1 LQYILFYGIVGY
13 PFGKEDTAMPFV
25 SKRAKL
31 EVAAEEMD
39 YLIQC
44 SRSRT
49 EGAAKVHRAKVLLA
63 YHQGESISTIAREM
77 RTNRPKVER
86 TVEKA
91 LEYGVRSALRDL
103 PRRGRSPRISAE
115 GKAWLVSV
123 ACTKPKDLGYAAETW
138 TTRELARHV
147 RKHCLESGYPSLCQL
162 SRGTVSKIL
171 THSEVKPHKIQYYL
185 ERRDLEFDLKMA
197 QVLLTYKEVEM
208 IRTSDPKEKETSYVA
223 VLSYDE
229 KPGIQAIQNV
239 APDLPPVAGKHP
251 SIGRDYEYKRHGVV
265 SLLAAIDL
273 VSGHVHGDVQDR
285 HRSAEFTDFLKQL
298 DHFYAPDIKIRMI
311 LDNHSSHISKETKRY
326 LATVPNRFEFIFTP
340 THGSW
345 LNIIETF
352 FSKATRS
359 FLRAIRV
366 KSKSELKARILQYI
380 DEVNQ
385 MPVVFK
391 WKNKMD
397 QITIGHMNSIN

>member
-1 LQYILFYGIVGY
+1 
-13 PFGKEDTAMPFV
+13 MPFV

-31 EVAAEEMD
+31 EVPAEEMD

-49 EGAAKVHRAKVLLA
+49 EGAAKVHRAKILLA
-63 YHQGESISTIAREM
+63 YRQGESISKIAREM

-86 TVEKA
+86 SVQKA
-91 LEYGVRSALRDL
+91 LDYGVRSALRDL

-115 GKAWLVSV
+115 AKAWLVSV

-147 RKHCLESGYPSLCQL
+147 RKHCLESGYPSLCHL

-171 THSEVKPHKIQYYL
+171 TRSEVKPHKIQYYL
-185 ERRDLEFDLKMA
+185 ERRDLEFDLKMV

-208 IRTSDPKEKETSYVA
+208 IRTSDPKVKEAPYVA

-229 KPGIQAIQNV
+229 RPGIQAIQNV
-239 APDLPPVAGKHP
+239 VPDLPPVPGKHP

-273 VSGHVHGDVQDR
+273 LSGHVHGDVQDR
-285 HRSAEFTDFLKQL
+285 HRSAEFTDFLKKL
-298 DHFYAPDIKIRMI
+298 DHFYAPNIKIRMI

-359 FLRAIRV
+359 FLRALRV
-366 KSKSELKARILQYI
+366 KSKSELKERILQYI
-380 DEVNQ
+380 DEINQ
-385 MPVVFK
+385 MPVIFK
-391 WKNKMD
+391 WKYKMD
-397 QITIGHMNSIN
+397 QITIGHVDLIN

>member
-1 LQYILFYGIVGY
+1 
-13 PFGKEDTAMPFV
+13 MPFV

-31 EVAAEEMD
+31 EIPKEEMD
-39 YLIQC
+39 YLTQC

-49 EGAAKVHRAKVLLA
+49 EGAAMVHRAKILLA
-63 YHQGESISTIAREM
+63 YHQGESISRIARET

-86 TVEKA
+86 TVQKA
-91 LEYGVRSALRDL
+91 LEYGVRSALKDL
-103 PRRGRSPRISAE
+103 PRRGRSSRISAE
-115 GKAWLVSV
+115 AKAWLVSI

-138 TTRELARHV
+138 TTRELARYV
-147 RKHCLESGYPSLCQL
+147 RRDCLKSGHPSLSHL

-171 THSEVKPHKIQYYL
+171 TRSEVKPHRIQYYL
-185 ERRDLEFDLKMA
+185 ERRDPEFDLKMA

-208 IRTSDPKEKETSYVA
+208 IRASDPKDKEASYVA

-229 KPGIQAIQNV
+229 RPGIQAIQNM
-239 APDLPPVAGKHP
+239 APDLPPVPGKHRC
-251 SIGRDYEYKRHGVV
+251 IGRDYEYKRHGVV

-273 VSGHVHGDVQDR
+273 LSGHVHGDVQDR
-285 HRSAEFTDFLKQL
+285 HRSAEFTDFLKKL
-298 DHFYAPDIKIRMI
+298 DHVYAPDIKIRMI

-359 FLRAIRV
+359 FLRALRV
-366 KSKSELKARILQYI
+366 KSKSELKERILQYI

-385 MPVVFK
+385 MPVIFK
-391 WKNKMD
+391 WKYKID
-397 QITIGHMNSIN
+397 QISVGHMNPITN

>member
-1 LQYILFYGIVGY
+1 
-13 PFGKEDTAMPFV
+13 MPFV

-31 EVAAEEMD
+31 EVPAEEMD

-49 EGAAKVHRAKVLLA
+49 EGAAKIHRAKVLLA
-63 YHQGESISTIAREM
+63 YHQGESISKIARQM
-77 RTNRPKVER
+77 RTNRPRVER
-86 TVEKA
+86 TVQKA

-115 GKAWLVSV
+115 AKAWLVSV

-147 RKHCLESGYPSLCQL
+147 HKHCLKSGHPSLSRL

-171 THSEVKPHKIQYYL
+171 TRSEVKPHKIQYYL
-185 ERRDLEFDLKMA
+185 ERRDPEFDLKMA

-208 IRTSDPKEKETSYVA
+208 IRTSDPKDKEASYVA

-229 KPGIQAIQNV
+229 RPGIQAIQNV
-239 APDLPPVAGKHP
+239 APDLPPVPGKHP

-273 VSGHVHGDVQDR
+273 LSGHVHGDVQDR
-285 HRSAEFTDFLKQL
+285 HRSAEFTDFLKRL

-311 LDNHSSHISKETKRY
+311 LDNHSSHISKETKGY

-359 FLRAIRV
+359 FLRALRV
-366 KSKSELKARILQYI
+366 KSKSELKERILQYI

-385 MPVVFK
+385 MPVIFK
-391 WKNKMD
+391 WKYKMD
-397 QITIGHMNSIN
+397 QITIGHVNSIN

>member
-1 LQYILFYGIVGY
+1 
-13 PFGKEDTAMPFV
+13 MPFV

-31 EVAAEEMD
+31 EVPAEEMD

-49 EGAAKVHRAKVLLA
+49 EGAAKVHRAKILLA
-63 YHQGESISTIAREM
+63 YHQGESISEIAREL

-86 TVEKA
+86 TVQKA

-103 PRRGRSPRISAE
+103 PRRGRPPRISAE
-115 GKAWLVSV
+115 AKAWLVSV

-147 RKHCLESGYPSLCQL
+147 RKHCLGSGYPSLSHL
-162 SRGTVSKIL
+162 SRGTVSKVL
-171 THSEVKPHKIQYYL
+171 TRSEVKPHKIQYYL
-185 ERRDLEFDLKMA
+185 GRRDLEFDLKMV

-208 IRTSDPKEKETSYVA
+208 IRTSDPKAKEAPYVA

-229 KPGIQAIQNV
+229 GPGIQAIQNV
-239 APDLPPVAGKHP
+239 APDLPPVPGRHP

-285 HRSAEFTDFLKQL
+285 HRSAEFTDFLKKL
-298 DHFYAPDIKIRMI
+298 DSFYAPDIKIRMI

-359 FLRAIRV
+359 FLRALRV
-366 KSKSELKARILQYI
+366 KSKSELKERILKYI
-380 DEVNQ
+380 DELNQ
-385 MPVVFK
+385 MPVIFK
-391 WKNKMD
+391 WKYKMD
-397 QITIGHMNSIN
+397 QITIGHVDSIN

>member
-1 LQYILFYGIVGY
+1 
-13 PFGKEDTAMPFV
+13 MPFV
-25 SKRAKL
+25 SKRANL
-31 EVAAEEMD
+31 EMPVEEME

-49 EGAAKVHRAKVLLA
+49 EGAAKVHRAKILLA
-63 YHQGESISTIAREM
+63 YHQGESISKIAREM

-86 TVEKA
+86 TVQKA

-115 GKAWLVSV
+115 AKAWLVSV

-147 RKHCLESGYPSLCQL
+147 RKHCLESSYPSLCHL

-197 QVLLTYKEVEM
+197 QVLLTYKEVEL
-208 IRTSDPKEKETSYVA
+208 IRTSDPKAKEAPYVA

-229 KPGIQAIQNV
+229 RPGIQAIQNV
-239 APDLPPVAGKHP
+239 APDLPPLPGKHP

-273 VSGHVHGDVQDR
+273 LSGHVHGDVQDR
-285 HRSAEFTDFLKQL
+285 HRSAEFTDFLKKL
-298 DHFYAPDIKIRMI
+298 DHFYAPDIRIRMI

-359 FLRAIRV
+359 FLRALRV
-366 KSKSELKARILQYI
+366 KSKSELKERILQYI

-385 MPVVFK
+385 MPVIFK
-391 WKNKMD
+391 WKYKMD
-397 QITIGHMNSIN
+397 QITIGHVDSIN

>member
-1 LQYILFYGIVGY
+1 
-13 PFGKEDTAMPFV
+13 MPFV

-31 EVAAEEMD
+31 EMPVEDMD
-39 YLIQC
+39 YLVLC
-44 SRSRT
+44 SHSRT
-49 EGAAKVHRAKVLLA
+49 EGAARVHRAKVLLA
-63 YHQGESISTIAREM
+63 YHAGDSISKIAREM

-86 TVEKA
+86 TIQRA
-91 LEYGVRSALRDL
+91 LDYGIRAALQDL
-103 PRRGRSPRISAE
+103 PRRGRSSQISAE
-115 GKAWLVSV
+115 AKAWLVSV
-123 ACTKPKDLGYAAETW
+123 ACTKPKDLGYAAEIW
-138 TTRELARHV
+138 TTRTLSRHI
-147 RKHCLESGYPSLCQL
+147 RKHCLDSGHPSLCRL

-171 THSEVKPHKIQYYL
+171 ARSEVKPHKIQYYL
-185 ERRDLEFDLKMA
+185 ERRDPEFDLKMA

-208 IRTSDPKEKETSYVA
+208 IRASGLPGEEASYVA

-239 APDLPPVAGKHP
+239 APELPPVPGKHP
-251 SIGRDYEYKRHGVV
+251 PIGRDYEYKRHGVV

-273 VSGHVHGDVQDR
+273 LSGHIHGDVQDR
-285 HRSAEFTDFLKQL
+285 HRSAEFVEFLKKL
-298 DHFYAPDIKIRMI
+298 DQFYAPGMKIRII
-311 LDNHSSHISKETKRY
+311 LDNHSAHISKETKRY
-326 LATVPNRFEFIFTP
+326 LTSVPNRFDFIFTP

-366 KSKSELKARILQYI
+366 KSKSELKERILQYI

-391 WKNKMD
+391 WKYKMD
-397 QITIGHMNSIN
+397 QITIGHTETIH

>member
-1 LQYILFYGIVGY
+1 
-13 PFGKEDTAMPFV
+13 
-25 SKRAKL
+25 
-31 EVAAEEMD
+31 MD

-44 SRSRT
+44 GRSRI
-49 EGAAKVHRAKVLLA
+49 EGAAKVHRAKILLA
-63 YHQGESISTIAREM
+63 YHQGESISKIAREL

-86 TVEKA
+86 TVQKA

-115 GKAWLVSV
+115 AKAWLVSV

-147 RKHCLESGYPSLCQL
+147 RKHCLGSGYPSLCHL

-171 THSEVKPHKIQYYL
+171 TRSEVKPHKIQYYL
-185 ERRDLEFDLKMA
+185 ERRDLEFDLKMV

-208 IRTSDPKEKETSYVA
+208 IRTSDPKAKEAPYVA

-229 KPGIQAIQNV
+229 RPGIQAIQNV
-239 APDLPPVAGKHP
+239 APDLPPVPGKHP

-273 VSGHVHGDVQDR
+273 LSGHVHGDVQDR
-285 HRSAEFTDFLKQL
+285 HRSAEFTDFLKKL

-326 LATVPNRFEFIFTP
+326 LSTVPNRFEFIFTP

-359 FLRAIRV
+359 FLRALRV
-366 KSKSELKARILQYI
+366 KSKSELKERILQYI
-380 DEVNQ
+380 DEINQ
-385 MPVVFK
+385 MPVIFK
-391 WKNKMD
+391 WKYKMD
-397 QITIGHMNSIN
+397 QITIGHVDSIN

>member
-1 LQYILFYGIVGY
+1 
-13 PFGKEDTAMPFV
+13 MPFV

-31 EVAAEEMD
+31 EVPAEEMD

-49 EGAAKVHRAKVLLA
+49 EGAAKVHRAKILLA
-63 YHQGESISTIAREM
+63 YHGGESISKIAREL

-86 TVEKA
+86 TVQKA

-115 GKAWLVSV
+115 AKAWLVSV

-147 RKHCLESGYPSLCQL
+147 RKHCLGSGYPSLCHL

-171 THSEVKPHKIQYYL
+171 TRSEVKPHKIQYYL
-185 ERRDLEFDLKMA
+185 ERRDLEFDLKMV

-208 IRTSDPKEKETSYVA
+208 IRTSDPKAKEAPYVA

-229 KPGIQAIQNV
+229 RPGIQAIQNV
-239 APDLPPVAGKHP
+239 APDLPPVPGKHP
-251 SIGRDYEYKRHGVV
+251 AIGRDYEYKRHGVV

-285 HRSAEFTDFLKQL
+285 HRSAEFTDFLKKL
-298 DHFYAPDIKIRMI
+298 DRFYSPDIKIRMI

-326 LATVPNRFEFIFTP
+326 LATVPNRFDFIFTT

-359 FLRAIRV
+359 FLRALRV
-366 KSKSELKARILQYI
+366 KSKSELKERILQYI
-380 DEVNQ
+380 DEINQ

-391 WKNKMD
+391 WKYKMD
-397 QITIGHMNSIN
+397 QITIGHVDSIN

>member
-1 LQYILFYGIVGY
+1 
-13 PFGKEDTAMPFV
+13 MPFV

-31 EVAAEEMD
+31 EVPAEEMD

-44 SRSRT
+44 SRSRS
-49 EGAAKVHRAKVLLA
+49 EGAAKVHRARVLLA

-115 GKAWLVSV
+115 AKAWLVSV

-208 IRTSDPKEKETSYVA
+208 IRTSDSKDKEALMLPCFLMTKNQGFKRSKMWPLTFRPLLESILPSEGTMNIKDTASFPFWPPLILFLAMSMEMFKTGIEVQSSRIFLRNLITSM
-223 VLSYDE
+223 
-229 KPGIQAIQNV
+229 P
-239 APDLPPVAGKHP
+239 
-251 SIGRDYEYKRHGVV
+251 R
-265 SLLAAIDL
+265 
-273 VSGHVHGDVQDR
+273 
-285 HRSAEFTDFLKQL
+285 
-298 DHFYAPDIKIRMI
+298 I
-311 LDNHSSHISKETKRY
+311 L
-326 LATVPNRFEFIFTP
+326 RFE
-340 THGSW
+340 
-345 LNIIETF
+345 
-352 FSKATRS
+352 
-359 FLRAIRV
+359 
-366 KSKSELKARILQYI
+366 
-380 DEVNQ
+380 
-385 MPVVFK
+385 
-391 WKNKMD
+391 
-397 QITIGHMNSIN
+397 

>member
-1 LQYILFYGIVGY
+1 
-13 PFGKEDTAMPFV
+13 
-25 SKRAKL
+25 
-31 EVAAEEMD
+31 MD

-49 EGAAKVHRAKVLLA
+49 EGAAKVHRAKILLA
-63 YHQGESISTIAREM
+63 YRQGESISKIAREM

-86 TVEKA
+86 SVQKA
-91 LEYGVRSALRDL
+91 LDYGVRSALRDL

-115 GKAWLVSV
+115 AKAWLVSV

-147 RKHCLESGYPSLCQL
+147 RKHCLESGYPSLCHL

-171 THSEVKPHKIQYYL
+171 TRSEVKPHKIQYYL
-185 ERRDLEFDLKMA
+185 ERRDLEFDLKMV

-208 IRTSDPKEKETSYVA
+208 IRTSDPKVKEAPYVA

-229 KPGIQAIQNV
+229 RPGIQAIQNV
-239 APDLPPVAGKHP
+239 APDLPPVPGKHP

-273 VSGHVHGDVQDR
+273 LSGHVHGDVQDR
-285 HRSAEFTDFLKQL
+285 HRSAEFTDFLKKL
-298 DHFYAPDIKIRMI
+298 DHFYAPNIKIRMI

-359 FLRAIRV
+359 FLRALRV
-366 KSKSELKARILQYI
+366 KSKSELKERILQYI
-380 DEVNQ
+380 DEINQ
-385 MPVVFK
+385 MPVIFK
-391 WKNKMD
+391 WKYKMD
-397 QITIGHMNSIN
+397 QITIGHVDLIN

>member
-1 LQYILFYGIVGY
+1 
-13 PFGKEDTAMPFV
+13 MPFV

-31 EVAAEEMD
+31 EVPAEEMD

-49 EGAAKVHRAKVLLA
+49 EGAAKVHRAKILLA
-63 YHQGESISTIAREM
+63 YHQGESISEIAREL

-86 TVEKA
+86 TVQKA

-103 PRRGRSPRISAE
+103 PRRGRPPRISAE
-115 GKAWLVSV
+115 AKAWLVSV

-147 RKHCLESGYPSLCQL
+147 RKHCLGSGYPSLSHL
-162 SRGTVSKIL
+162 SRGTVSKVL
-171 THSEVKPHKIQYYL
+171 TRSEVKPHKIQYYL
-185 ERRDLEFDLKMA
+185 GRRDLEFDLKMV

-208 IRTSDPKEKETSYVA
+208 IRTSDPKDKEAPYVA

-229 KPGIQAIQNV
+229 GPGIQAIQNV
-239 APDLPPVAGKHP
+239 APDLPPVPGRHP

-285 HRSAEFTDFLKQL
+285 HRSAEFTDFLKKL
-298 DHFYAPDIKIRMI
+298 DSFYAPDIKIRMI

-359 FLRAIRV
+359 FLRALRV
-366 KSKSELKARILQYI
+366 KSKSELKERILKYI
-380 DEVNQ
+380 DELNQ
-385 MPVVFK
+385 MPVIFK
-391 WKNKMD
+391 WKYKMD
-397 QITIGHMNSIN
+397 QITIGHVDSIN

>member
-1 LQYILFYGIVGY
+1 
-13 PFGKEDTAMPFV
+13 MPFV

-31 EVAAEEMD
+31 EIPKEEMD
-39 YLIQC
+39 YLTQC

-49 EGAAKVHRAKVLLA
+49 EGAAKVHRAKILLA
-63 YHQGESISTIAREM
+63 YHQGESISEIAREM

-86 TVEKA
+86 TVQKA

-103 PRRGRSPRISAE
+103 PRRGRSSRISAE
-115 GKAWLVSV
+115 AKAWLVSI

-138 TTRELARHV
+138 TTRELARYV
-147 RKHCLESGYPSLCQL
+147 RRDCLKSGHPSLSRL

-171 THSEVKPHKIQYYL
+171 TRSEVKPHKIQYYL
-185 ERRDLEFDLKMA
+185 ERRDPEFDLKMA

-208 IRTSDPKEKETSYVA
+208 IRASDPKDKEASYVA

-229 KPGIQAIQNV
+229 RPGIQAIQNV
-239 APDLPPVAGKHP
+239 AADLPPVPGKHP

-273 VSGHVHGDVQDR
+273 LSGHVHGDVQDR
-285 HRSAEFTDFLKQL
+285 HRSAEFTDFLKKL
-298 DHFYAPDIKIRMI
+298 DYVYAPDIKIRMI

-359 FLRAIRV
+359 FLRALRV
-366 KSKSELKARILQYI
+366 KSKSELKERILQYI

-385 MPVVFK
+385 MPVIFK
-391 WKNKMD
+391 WKYKMD
-397 QITIGHMNSIN
+397 QISVGHIEPII

>member
-1 LQYILFYGIVGY
+1 
-13 PFGKEDTAMPFV
+13 MPFL

-31 EVAAEEMD
+31 QMSAEEMD
-39 YLIQC
+39 YLTQC

-49 EGAAKVHRAKVLLA
+49 ESASKVQRAKVLLA
-63 YHQGESISTIAREM
+63 YHLGDSISKIAREV

-86 TVEKA
+86 CVQKA

-103 PRRGRSPRISAE
+103 PRRGRSPRISGEA
-115 GKAWLVSV
+115 KAWLISV

-138 TTRELARHV
+138 TTRELARYA
-147 RKHCLESGYPSLCQL
+147 RKHCMENGHPSLFHL
-162 SRGTVSKIL
+162 SRGSVSKIL
-171 THSEVKPHKIQYYL
+171 SRSEIKPHKIQYYV
-185 ERRDLEFDLKMA
+185 ERRDPEFDLKMA

-208 IRTSDPKEKETSYVA
+208 IRTSGSKEEAPYIA
-223 VLSYDE
+223 VLSFDE
-229 KPGIQAIQNV
+229 RPGIQAIQNV
-239 APDLPPVAGKHP
+239 TSDLPPVPGKHP
-251 SIGRDYEYKRHGVV
+251 AIGRDYEYKRHGVV

-273 VSGHVHGDVQDR
+273 LSGHVHGDVQDR
-285 HRSAEFTDFLKQL
+285 HRSAEFIQFLKNL
-298 DHFYAPDIKIRMI
+298 DQFYAPDIKIRMV

-345 LNIIETF
+345 LNIVETF
-352 FSKATRS
+352 FSKTTRS

-366 KSKSELKARILQYI
+366 KSKTELKQRILQYI
-380 DEVNQ
+380 SEVNQ

-391 WKNKMD
+391 WKYKMD
-397 QITIGHMNSIN
+397 QIIVNHVSTSY

>member
-1 LQYILFYGIVGY
+1 
-13 PFGKEDTAMPFV
+13 MPFV

-31 EVAAEEMD
+31 EVPAEEMD

-49 EGAAKVHRAKVLLA
+49 EGAAKIHRAKILLA
-63 YHQGESISTIAREM
+63 YRQGEPISKIARQM
-77 RTNRPKVER
+77 RTNRPRVER
-86 TVEKA
+86 TVQKA

-115 GKAWLVSV
+115 AKAWLVSV

-147 RKHCLESGYPSLCQL
+147 HKHCLKSGHPSLSRL

-171 THSEVKPHKIQYYL
+171 TRSEVKPHKIQYYL
-185 ERRDLEFDLKMA
+185 ERRDPEFDLKMA

-208 IRTSDPKEKETSYVA
+208 LRTSGLSDEEASYVA

-239 APDLPPVAGKHP
+239 APELPPVPGKHP

-273 VSGHVHGDVQDR
+273 LSGHIHGDVQGR
-285 HRSAEFTDFLKQL
+285 HRSAEFVEFLRKL
-298 DHFYAPDIKIRMI
+298 DHFYAPGIKIRII
-311 LDNHSSHISKETKRY
+311 LDNHSAHISKETKKY
-326 LATVPNRFEFIFTP
+326 LASVPNRFDFIFTP

-366 KSKSELKARILQYI
+366 KSKSELKERILQYI
-380 DEVNQ
+380 DEINQ

-391 WKNKMD
+391 WKYKMD
-397 QITIGHMNSIN
+397 QITISHVETMN

>member
-1 LQYILFYGIVGY
+1 
-13 PFGKEDTAMPFV
+13 MPFV
-25 SKRAKL
+25 SQRAKL
-31 EVAAEEMD
+31 EMPVVDMD
-39 YLIQC
+39 YLVQC

-49 EGAAKVHRAKVLLA
+49 EGAARVHRAKVLLA
-63 YHQGESISTIAREM
+63 YHAGESVSKIAREL

-86 TVEKA
+86 TIQRA
-91 LEYGVRSALRDL
+91 LDYGIRSALQDL
-103 PRRGRSPRISAE
+103 PRRGRSSQISAE
-115 GKAWLVSV
+115 AKAWLVSV

-138 TTRELARHV
+138 TTRTLSRHI
-147 RKHCLESGYPSLCQL
+147 RRHCVDSGHPSLGRL

-171 THSEVKPHKIQYYL
+171 ARSEVKPHKIQYYL
-185 ERRDLEFDLKMA
+185 ERRDPEFDLKMA

-208 IRTSDPKEKETSYVA
+208 IRASELPEEEASYVA

-229 KPGIQAIQNV
+229 KPGIQAIQNI
-239 APDLPPVAGKHP
+239 APELPPVPGKHP

-273 VSGHVHGDVQDR
+273 ISGHIHGDVQDR
-285 HRSAEFTDFLKQL
+285 HRSAEFVEFLKKL
-298 DHFYAPDIKIRMI
+298 DHFYPPGIKIRII
-311 LDNHSSHISKETKRY
+311 LDNHSAHISKETKRY
-326 LATVPNRFEFIFTP
+326 LTSVPNRFDFIFTP

-366 KSKSELKARILQYI
+366 KSKSELKERILQYI

-391 WKNKMD
+391 WKYKMD
-397 QITIGHMNSIN
+397 QITIGHTETVN

>member
-1 LQYILFYGIVGY
+1 
-13 PFGKEDTAMPFV
+13 MPFL

-31 EVAAEEMD
+31 EMPAEKMD

-44 SRSRT
+44 SRSWT
-49 EGAAKVHRAKVLLA
+49 EGAAKVHRAKILLA
-63 YHQGESISTIAREM
+63 YHDGESISKIAREM

-86 TVEKA
+86 TIQKA

-103 PRRGRSPRISAE
+103 PRRGRSSRISVEA
-115 GKAWLVSV
+115 KAWLVSI

-147 RKHCLESGYPSLCQL
+147 HRHCLKRGYPSLSHL

-171 THSEVKPHKIQYYL
+171 RRSEVKPHKIQYYL
-185 ERRDLEFDLKMA
+185 ERRDPEFDLKMA

-208 IRTSDPKEKETSYVA
+208 IRASDPKDKETSYMA

-229 KPGIQAIQNV
+229 RPGIQAIQNV
-239 APDLPPVAGKHP
+239 APDLPPVPGKHP

-273 VSGHVHGDVQDR
+273 LSGHVHGDVQDR
-285 HRSAEFTDFLKQL
+285 HRSIEFTDFLKKL
-298 DHFYAPDIKIRMI
+298 NHFYAPDIKVRMI
-311 LDNHSSHISKETKRY
+311 LDNHSSHISKETQRY

-359 FLRAIRV
+359 FLRALRV
-366 KSKSELKARILQYI
+366 KSKSELKERILQYI

-385 MPVVFK
+385 TPVIFK
-391 WKNKMD
+391 WKYKMD
-397 QITIGHMNSIN
+397 QITVGQIDPIN

>member
-1 LQYILFYGIVGY
+1 
-13 PFGKEDTAMPFV
+13 MPFV

-31 EVAAEEMD
+31 EVPAEEMD

-49 EGAAKVHRAKVLLA
+49 EGAAKVHRAKILLA
-63 YHQGESISTIAREM
+63 YHGGESISKIAREL

-86 TVEKA
+86 TVQKA

-115 GKAWLVSV
+115 AKAWLVSV

-147 RKHCLESGYPSLCQL
+147 RKHCLGSGYPSLCHL

-171 THSEVKPHKIQYYL
+171 TRSEVKPHKIQYYL
-185 ERRDLEFDLKMA
+185 ERRDLEFDLKMV

-208 IRTSDPKEKETSYVA
+208 IRTSDPKAKEAPYVA

-229 KPGIQAIQNV
+229 RPGIQAIQNV
-239 APDLPPVAGKHP
+239 APDLPPVPGKHP
-251 SIGRDYEYKRHGVV
+251 AIGRDYEYKRHGVV

-285 HRSAEFTDFLKQL
+285 HRSAEFTDFLKKL
-298 DHFYAPDIKIRMI
+298 DRFYSPDIKIRMI

-326 LATVPNRFEFIFTP
+326 LATVPNRFDFIFTP

-359 FLRAIRV
+359 FLRALRV
-366 KSKSELKARILQYI
+366 KSKSELKERILQYI
-380 DEVNQ
+380 DEINQ

-391 WKNKMD
+391 WKYKMD
-397 QITIGHMNSIN
+397 QITIGHVDSIN

>member
-1 LQYILFYGIVGY
+1 M
-13 PFGKEDTAMPFV
+13 E
-25 SKRAKL
+25 
-31 EVAAEEMD
+31 
-39 YLIQC
+39 YLVQC
-44 SRSRT
+44 SHSRT
-49 EGAAKVHRAKVLLA
+49 EGVARVHRAKVLLA
-63 YHQGESISTIAREM
+63 YHAGESISKIARDM

-86 TVEKA
+86 TIQRA
-91 LEYGVRSALRDL
+91 LDYGIRSALQDL
-103 PRRGRSPRISAE
+103 PRRGRSSKISAE
-115 GKAWLVSV
+115 AKAWLVSV

-138 TTRELARHV
+138 TTRTLSRHI
-147 RKHCLESGYPSLCQL
+147 RKHCLESNHPSLCRL

-171 THSEVKPHKIQYYL
+171 ARSEVKPHKIRYYL
-185 ERRDLEFDLKMA
+185 ERRDPEFDLKMA
-197 QVLLTYKEVEM
+197 QVLFTYKEVEM
-208 IRTSDPKEKETSYVA
+208 IRASDKEASYVA

-239 APDLPPVAGKHP
+239 APDLPPIPGKHP

-273 VSGHVHGDVQDR
+273 LSGYIHGVVQDK
-285 HRSAEFTDFLKQL
+285 HRSAEFVEFLKKL
-298 DHFYAPDIKIRMI
+298 DHFYTPGMKIRII
-311 LDNHSSHISKETKRY
+311 LDNHSAHISKETKRY
-326 LATVPNRFEFIFTP
+326 LASVPNRFDFIFTP

-366 KSKSELKARILQYI
+366 KSKLELKERILQYI

-385 MPVVFK
+385 MPVIFK
-391 WKNKMD
+391 WKYKMD
-397 QITIGHMNSIN
+397 QITISQMEPRN

>member
-1 LQYILFYGIVGY
+1 
-13 PFGKEDTAMPFV
+13 MP
-25 SKRAKL
+25 
-31 EVAAEEMD
+31 EEEMD

-49 EGAAKVHRAKVLLA
+49 EGAAKVHRAKILLA
-63 YHQGESISTIAREM
+63 YHDGESISKIAREM

-86 TVEKA
+86 TVQKA

-103 PRRGRSPRISAE
+103 PRRGRSSRISAE
-115 GKAWLVSV
+115 AKAWLVSI

-147 RKHCLESGYPSLCQL
+147 HRHCLKSGYPSLSHL

-171 THSEVKPHKIQYYL
+171 TRSEVKPHKIQYYL
-185 ERRDLEFDLKMA
+185 ERRDPEFDLKMA

-208 IRTSDPKEKETSYVA
+208 IRAFDPKDKEAPYMA

-229 KPGIQAIQNV
+229 RPGIQAIQNV
-239 APDLPPVAGKHP
+239 APDLPPVPGKHP

-285 HRSAEFTDFLKQL
+285 HRSVEFTDFLKKL

-311 LDNHSSHISKETKRY
+311 LDNHSSHISKETERY

-359 FLRAIRV
+359 FLRALRV
-366 KSKSELKARILQYI
+366 KSKSELKERILQYI

-391 WKNKMD
+391 WKYKMD
-397 QITIGHMNSIN
+397 QITVGHMDLIN

>member
-1 LQYILFYGIVGY
+1 
-13 PFGKEDTAMPFV
+13 MPFV
-25 SKRAKL
+25 SNRAKL
-31 EVAAEEMD
+31 EVLAEDMD

-44 SRSRT
+44 SRSRS
-49 EGAAKVHRAKVLLA
+49 EGAAKVHRARVLLA

-86 TVEKA
+86 TVERA

-115 GKAWLVSV
+115 AKAWLVSV

-208 IRTSDPKEKETSYVA
+208 IRTSDSKEKEASYVA

-239 APDLPPVAGKHP
+239 APDLPPIAGKHP

-285 HRSAEFTDFLKQL
+285 HRSAEFTDFLNKL

-391 WKNKMD
+391 WKYKMD

>member
-1 LQYILFYGIVGY
+1 
-13 PFGKEDTAMPFV
+13 MPFV

-31 EVAAEEMD
+31 EVPAEEMD

-49 EGAAKVHRAKVLLA
+49 EGAAKVHRAKILLA
-63 YHQGESISTIAREM
+63 YRQGESISKIAREM

-86 TVEKA
+86 SVQKA
-91 LEYGVRSALRDL
+91 LDYGVRSALRDL

-115 GKAWLVSV
+115 AKAWLVSV

-147 RKHCLESGYPSLCQL
+147 RKHCLESGYPSLCHL

-171 THSEVKPHKIQYYL
+171 TRSEVKPHKIQYYL
-185 ERRDLEFDLKMA
+185 ERRDLEFDLKMV

-208 IRTSDPKEKETSYVA
+208 IRTSDPKVKEAPYVA

-229 KPGIQAIQNV
+229 RPGIQAIQNV
-239 APDLPPVAGKHP
+239 APDLPPVPGKHP

-273 VSGHVHGDVQDR
+273 LSGHVHGDVQDR
-285 HRSAEFTDFLKQL
+285 HRSAEFTNFLKKL
-298 DHFYAPDIKIRMI
+298 DHFYAPNIKIRMI

-359 FLRAIRV
+359 FLRALRV
-366 KSKSELKARILQYI
+366 KSKSELKERILQYI
-380 DEVNQ
+380 DEINQ
-385 MPVVFK
+385 MPVIFK
-391 WKNKMD
+391 WKYKMD
-397 QITIGHMNSIN
+397 QITIGHVDLIN

>member
-1 LQYILFYGIVGY
+1 
-13 PFGKEDTAMPFV
+13 MPFV

-31 EVAAEEMD
+31 EVPAEEMD

-49 EGAAKVHRAKVLLA
+49 EGAAKVHRAKILLA
-63 YHQGESISTIAREM
+63 YHGGESISKIAREL

-86 TVEKA
+86 TVQKA

-115 GKAWLVSV
+115 AKAWLVSV

-147 RKHCLESGYPSLCQL
+147 RKHCLGSGYPSLCHL

-171 THSEVKPHKIQYYL
+171 TRSEVKPHKIQYYL
-185 ERRDLEFDLKMA
+185 ERRDLEFDLKMV

-208 IRTSDPKEKETSYVA
+208 IRTSDPKAKEAPYVA

-229 KPGIQAIQNV
+229 RPGIQAIQNV
-239 APDLPPVAGKHP
+239 APDLPPVPGKHP
-251 SIGRDYEYKRHGVV
+251 AIGRDYEYKRHGVV

-285 HRSAEFTDFLKQL
+285 HRSAEFTDFLKKL
-298 DHFYAPDIKIRMI
+298 DRFYSPDIKIRMI

-326 LATVPNRFEFIFTP
+326 LATVPNRFDFIFTP

-359 FLRAIRV
+359 FLRSLRV
-366 KSKSELKARILQYI
+366 KSKSELKERILQYI
-380 DEVNQ
+380 DEINQ

-391 WKNKMD
+391 WKYKMD
-397 QITIGHMNSIN
+397 QITIGHVDSIN

>member
-1 LQYILFYGIVGY
+1 
-13 PFGKEDTAMPFV
+13 MPFV

-31 EVAAEEMD
+31 EVPAEEMD

-49 EGAAKVHRAKVLLA
+49 EGAAKIHRAKVLLA
-63 YHQGESISTIAREM
+63 YHQGESISKIASQM
-77 RTNRPKVER
+77 RTNRPRVER
-86 TVEKA
+86 TVQKA

-115 GKAWLVSV
+115 AKAWLVSV

-147 RKHCLESGYPSLCQL
+147 HKHCLKSGHPSLSRL

-171 THSEVKPHKIQYYL
+171 TRSEVKPHKIQYYL
-185 ERRDLEFDLKMA
+185 ERRDPEFDLKMA

-208 IRTSDPKEKETSYVA
+208 IRTSDPKDKEASYVA

-229 KPGIQAIQNV
+229 RPGIQAIQNV
-239 APDLPPVAGKHP
+239 ASDLPPVPGKHP

-273 VSGHVHGDVQDR
+273 LSGHVHGDVQDR
-285 HRSAEFTDFLKQL
+285 HRSAEFTDFLKRL

-311 LDNHSSHISKETKRY
+311 LDNHSSHISKETKGY

-359 FLRAIRV
+359 FLRALRV
-366 KSKSELKARILQYI
+366 KSKSELKERILQYI

-385 MPVVFK
+385 MPVIFK
-391 WKNKMD
+391 WKYKMD
-397 QITIGHMNSIN
+397 QITIGHVNSIN

>member
-1 LQYILFYGIVGY
+1 
-13 PFGKEDTAMPFV
+13 MPFV

-31 EVAAEEMD
+31 EMPVEEMD
-39 YLIQC
+39 YIIRC

-49 EGAAKVHRAKVLLA
+49 EGVAKVHRAKILLA
-63 YHQGESISTIAREM
+63 YHQGESISKIAREM

-86 TVEKA
+86 TVQKA
-91 LEYGVRSALRDL
+91 LQYGVRSALRDL
-103 PRRGRSPRISAE
+103 PRRGRSSRISAE
-115 GKAWLVSV
+115 AKAWLISI

-138 TTRELARHV
+138 TTRELARYVH
-147 RKHCLESGYPSLCQL
+147 RHCLKTGHPSLSHL

-171 THSEVKPHKIQYYL
+171 TRSEVKPHKIQYYL
-185 ERRDLEFDLKMA
+185 ERRDPEFDLKMA

-208 IRTSDPKEKETSYVA
+208 IRASDPQDKKTPYVA

-229 KPGIQAIQNV
+229 RPETQAIQNV
-239 APDLPPVAGKHP
+239 APDLPPVPGKHP

-265 SLLAAIDL
+265 SLVAAIDL
-273 VSGHVHGDVQDR
+273 LSGHIHGDVQDR
-285 HRSAEFTDFLKQL
+285 HRSPEFTDFLKKL
-298 DHFYAPDIKIRMI
+298 DHVYAPDIKIRMI
-311 LDNHSSHISKETKRY
+311 LDTHSSHISKETKRY

-359 FLRAIRV
+359 FLRTLRV
-366 KSKSELKARILQYI
+366 KSKFELKERILQYI

-385 MPVVFK
+385 MPVIFK
-391 WKNKMD
+391 WKYKMD
-397 QITIGHMNSIN
+397 QINISYMDSIT

>member
-1 LQYILFYGIVGY
+1 MVSWEY
-13 PFGKEDTAMPFV
+13 PIRKEESTMPFV

-31 EVAAEEMD
+31 ELSTKEMD
-39 YLIQC
+39 YLLRTG
-44 SRSRT
+44 RSRT
-49 EGAAKVHRAKVLLA
+49 ESLSKVHRAKILLA
-63 YHQGESISTIAREM
+63 YHGGDSISQIARQM

-86 TVEKA
+86 TVQKA
-91 LEYGVRSALRDL
+91 LEYGVQTALRDL

-115 GKAWLVSV
+115 ARAWLISL

-138 TTRELARHV
+138 TTQELARHI
-147 RKHCLESGYPSLCQL
+147 RNHCLEAGHPSLCRL

-171 THSEVKPHKIQYYL
+171 ARSEIKPHKIRYYM
-185 ERRDLEFDLKMA
+185 ERRDPEFELKMA
-197 QVLLTYKEVEM
+197 QVLLIYKEVEM
-208 IRTSDPKEKETSYVA
+208 MKASGESSYTA
-223 VLSYDE
+223 ILAFDE

-239 APDLPPVAGKHP
+239 GPDLPPIPGKYP
-251 SIGRDYEYKRHGVV
+251 AIARDSEYKRHGTV

-273 VSGHVHGDVQDR
+273 LSGHIHGDVQDR
-285 HRSAEFTDFLKQL
+285 HRSAEFVEFLKGL
-298 DHFYAPDIKIRMI
+298 DHFYAPQIKIRMI

-359 FLRAIRV
+359 FLRYIRV
-366 KSKSELKARILQYI
+366 NSKSELKQRILQYI
-380 DEVNQ
+380 TEVNQ

-391 WKNKMD
+391 WKYKMD
-397 QITIGHMNSIN
+397 QVIVSHTDLVN

>member
-1 LQYILFYGIVGY
+1 
-13 PFGKEDTAMPFV
+13 MPFV

-31 EVAAEEMD
+31 QLSAEDMD
-39 YLIQC
+39 SLIQT

-49 EGAAKVHRAKVLLA
+49 ESLSKVHRAKILLA
-63 YHQGESISTIAREM
+63 YHRGDSISQVAREM

-86 TVEKA
+86 TVQKA
-91 LEYGVRSALRDL
+91 LEYGVPVALRDL
-103 PRRGRSPRISAE
+103 PRRGRSTRISTEAR
-115 GKAWLVSV
+115 AWLISL

-138 TTRELARHV
+138 TTRELARYI
-147 RKHCLESGYPSLCQL
+147 RNHCQESGHPSLRRL

-171 THSEVKPHKIQYYL
+171 ARSETKPHKIRYYM
-185 ERRDLEFDLKMA
+185 ERRDPAFGLKMA
-197 QVLLTYKEVEM
+197 QVLLTYKEVELM
-208 IRTSDPKEKETSYVA
+208 RASGESFYTAILA
-223 VLSYDE
+223 FDE
-229 KPGIQAIQNV
+229 KPGIQAIQNM
-239 APDLPPVAGKHP
+239 APDLPPVPGKYP
-251 SIGRDYEYKRHGVV
+251 AMARDSEYKRHGTV

-273 VSGHVHGDVQDR
+273 LSGHIHGDVQDR
-285 HRSAEFTDFLKQL
+285 HRSAEFVEFLKAL
-298 DHFYAPDIKIRMI
+298 DHFYEPAIKIRII

-359 FLRAIRV
+359 FLRYIRV
-366 KSKSELKARILQYI
+366 NSKAELKERILQYLA
-380 DEVNQ
+380 EVNQ

-391 WKNKMD
+391 WKYKMD
-397 QITIGHMNSIN
+397 QVIVTHGNLVH

>member
-1 LQYILFYGIVGY
+1 
-13 PFGKEDTAMPFV
+13 MPFI

-31 EVAAEEMD
+31 EVPAEEMD

-49 EGAAKVHRAKVLLA
+49 EGAAKVHRAKILLA
-63 YHQGESISTIAREM
+63 YHQGESISEIAREL

-86 TVEKA
+86 TVQKA

-103 PRRGRSPRISAE
+103 PRRGRPPRISAE
-115 GKAWLVSV
+115 AKAWLVSV

-147 RKHCLESGYPSLCQL
+147 RKHCLGSGYPSLSHL
-162 SRGTVSKIL
+162 SRGTVSKVL
-171 THSEVKPHKIQYYL
+171 TRSEVKPHKIQYYL
-185 ERRDLEFDLKMA
+185 GRRDLEFDLKMVQA
-197 QVLLTYKEVEM
+197 LLTYKEVEM
-208 IRTSDPKEKETSYVA
+208 IRTSDPKAKEAPYVA

-229 KPGIQAIQNV
+229 GPGIQAIQNV
-239 APDLPPVAGKHP
+239 APDLPPVPGRHP

-285 HRSAEFTDFLKQL
+285 HRSAEFTDFLKKL
-298 DHFYAPDIKIRMI
+298 DSFYAPDIKIRMI

-359 FLRAIRV
+359 FLRALRV
-366 KSKSELKARILQYI
+366 KSKSELKERILKYI
-380 DEVNQ
+380 DELNQ
-385 MPVVFK
+385 MPVIFK
-391 WKNKMD
+391 WKYKMD
-397 QITIGHMNSIN
+397 QITIGHVDSIN

>member
-1 LQYILFYGIVGY
+1 
-13 PFGKEDTAMPFV
+13 MPFV

-31 EVAAEEMD
+31 EVPAEEMD

-49 EGAAKVHRAKVLLA
+49 EGAAKVHRAKILLA
-63 YHQGESISTIAREM
+63 YRQGESISKIAREM

-86 TVEKA
+86 SVQKA
-91 LEYGVRSALRDL
+91 LDYGVRSALRDL

-115 GKAWLVSV
+115 AKAWLVSV

-147 RKHCLESGYPSLCQL
+147 RKHCLESGYPSLCHL

-171 THSEVKPHKIQYYL
+171 TRSEVKPHKIQYYL
-185 ERRDLEFDLKMA
+185 ERRDLEFDLKMV

-208 IRTSDPKEKETSYVA
+208 IRTSDPKVKEAPYVA

-229 KPGIQAIQNV
+229 RPGIQAIQNV
-239 APDLPPVAGKHP
+239 APDLPPVPGKHP

-273 VSGHVHGDVQDR
+273 LSGHVHGDVQDR
-285 HRSAEFTDFLKQL
+285 HRSAEFTDFLKKL
-298 DHFYAPDIKIRMI
+298 DHFYAPNIKIRMI

-359 FLRAIRV
+359 FLRALRV
-366 KSKSELKARILQYI
+366 KSKSELKERILQYI
-380 DEVNQ
+380 DEINQ
-385 MPVVFK
+385 MPVIFK
-391 WKNKMD
+391 WKYKMD
-397 QITIGHMNSIN
+397 QITIGHVDLIN